1 MGSAIIISFL
11 LNNPGV
17 KVAGIIASAP
27 PLGMKEYLDPVKKG
41 FVHYLLPEFKD
52 FALTASINTMAISW
66 KYEVMKYFITNW
78 LIMPIVGAP

>member
-1 MGSAIIISFL
+1 LSLLLKEFDKELPAFLFGHSMGSAIIISFL

-52 FALTASINTMAISW
+52 FALTASINTMAIS
-66 KYEVMKYFITNW
+66 
-78 LIMPIVGAP
+78 